1 MFERFMLWVF
11 DIFRRSGVTLVLL
24 ALMLSAMFNS
34 FDEANWV
41 SEDRS
46 LLGFFLVSILFGY
59 LLARS
64 RFPGWFVAV
73 YAVIL
78 SAALAVE
85 SVAHTLPSA
94 AALVGTPF
102 LELLD
107 EMNLRGYQFYLRVVG
122 WVDTLKAGENVQ
134 DTGLF
139 IVLLLFILSL
149 CGIWMIWSMVRKRSM
164 LIGLLPI
171 GLLFSINVHLS
182 RQSPWHYLIFLF
194 CALLLI
200 ARTSFNSQHEDWTR
214 RRVDFP
220 EQLGLEWS
228 GVSFALTLI
237 IVAAAWAAQLLG
249 TSEGLNILSEW
260 LSSTQEQTSETA
272 ERLFS
277 GVNRP
282 PPAEVEKPPV
292 FVSLPAMDEISGT
305 VPQGIETVMYVTTSD
320 PPPVSFDAG
329 MRIPEPS
336 GPLHYWRSGIYTT
349 YNGRGW
355 ELAPMARETAQPVED
370 LPEQPPPGRYFLRQ
384 DFEVVAQH
392 SGALFSAN
400 EPVQA
405 SQDVSLRRTQPDS
418 SHLLEGEVS
427 SYAVISA
434 AVRVTANQLAQS
446 GDDYPQEIRAA
457 YLQLP
462 DTLPDRVRSIARRV
476 VEGADDPYHK
486 ALRIQNYLRETYP
499 YDFSVDPAPE
509 NRDAVDYFLF
519 DSARGACS
527 HYASAM
533 AVMLRSV
540 DVPARVVTGYAMG
553 EYDQARGAFRVP
565 VSAAHAW
572 VEVYFPGY
580 GWVEFEPTAYRA
592 PIQYPEEA
600 KSLPQPQAVVRL
612 DEPEDRIASPAAVVL
627 VAAAGLLLLA
637 LPLLFLWMFALSSQ
651 APERQARLLYHH
663 VRKALAWAGI
673 DGAPSMTPD
682 EFLAI
687 HQARLADYNLLTQAL
702 RQATD
707 LYRQVVF
714 SPRSPDTAQV
724 RAASHL
730 WRQALPDWL
739 LLWLRAIWKR
749 LSRRV

>member
-1 MFERFMLWVF
+1 MFERFMHWVF
-11 DIFRRSGVTLVLL
+11 DMFRRSGVTLVLL
-24 ALMLSAMFNS
+24 ALMVSAMFNS

-41 SEDRS
+41 SEDKS
-46 LLGFFLVSILFGY
+46 LLSIFIVSILFGF

-64 RFPGWFVAV
+64 RFPGWFVTV

-85 SVAHTLPSA
+85 SVARTLPSA
-94 AALVGTPF
+94 AALVIMPF
-102 LELLD
+102 HELLD
-107 EMNLRGYQFYLRVVG
+107 EMSLRGYQFYLRVVG
-122 WVDTLKAGENVQ
+122 WVETLKAGENIQ

-139 IVLLLFILSL
+139 IILLLFTLSL

-164 LIGLLPI
+164 LIGLLPT

-182 RQSPWHYLIFLF
+182 RQSPWNYLIFLF

-200 ARTSFNSQHEDWTR
+200 ARTSFNIQHEDWSR

-228 GVSFALTLI
+228 GVSFVLTLI
-237 IVAAAWAAQLLG
+237 VVAAAWAAQLFG

-260 LSSTQEQTSETA
+260 MTRTQEQTNETA

-282 PPAEVEKPPV
+282 PPADVEKPPV
-292 FVSLPAMDEISGT
+292 YVSLPEMGEIGGS
-305 VPQGIETVMYVTTSD
+305 VPQGFETVMYVTTSD
-320 PPPVSFDAG
+320 PPPVYSDAG
-329 MRIPEPS
+329 ARSVESS
-336 GPLHYWRSGIYTT
+336 GPLHYWRSGIYAA
-349 YNGRGW
+349 YNGKGW
-355 ELAPMARETAQPVED
+355 ELAPMVRVTDQPVVD

-384 DFEVVAQH
+384 GFEIEAQH

-405 SQDVSLRRTQPDS
+405 SQGVSLRGTQPDS
-418 SHLLEGEVS
+418 SHLLEGEAS

-434 AVRVTANQLAQS
+434 AVQVTANQLAQS
-446 GDDYPQEIRAA
+446 GVDYPQEIRAV

-462 DTLPDRVRSIARRV
+462 DTLPGRVRSIARRV
-476 VEGADDPYHK
+476 VEDADDPYHK
-486 ALRIQNYLRETYP
+486 ALHIQNYLRETYP
-499 YDFSVDPAPE
+499 YDFAVDPAPE

-519 DSARGACS
+519 DSARGACG

-540 DVPARVVTGYAMG
+540 GVPARVVTGYAMG
-553 EYDQARGAFRVP
+553 EYDPARSAFRVP

-572 VEVYFPGY
+572 VEVYFSGY

-592 PIQYPEEA
+592 PVEYTEEDQP
-600 KSLPQPQAVVRL
+600 LPQPQAVVRL

-637 LPLLFLWMFALSSQ
+637 LPLMFLRMFAISHQ
-651 APERQARLLYHH
+651 APERQARLLYNR
-663 VRKALAWAGI
+663 VRKALAWAGL

-682 EFLAI
+682 EFLVLY
-687 HQARLADYNLLTQAL
+687 QARLVDYNLLTQAL
-702 RQATD
+702 RQVTD

-739 LLWLRAIWKR
+739 LLWLRAFWKR
-749 LSRRV
+749 LSRRA